1 MTAMPV
7 ENTELSEGVIDLF
20 TGVWICEEHR
30 TKMKPG
36 KPCAFCEVETNGFE
50 LLEKTLNRI
59 ADF

>member
-7 ENTELSEGVIDLF
+7 EPLRVPEFSEGVIDLF
-20 TGVWICEEHR
+20 SGFWTCEDHK

-36 KPCAFCEVETNGFE
+36 KPCAFCAVETNGFE
-50 LLEKTLNRI
+50 ILDRL